1 MIDKTYTNFYAN
13 WYYKKIGDEYQAR
26 EVGENNLGVITE
38 IAKCPLSEFIKKLTQ
53 FGEWRTAYEFP
64 EKDVAVICE
73 KYPYIKFYHREIL
86 ISKIK
91 KPIVFSLFVTAIKNN
106 NYALC
111 EFIIDKYNLTENDA
125 KSWKL
130 KTIPKYDTVMLEE
143 VKYGDTYYSLKN
155 NPNTFPTATITYKK
169 GDIYTIQGTVRYIL
183 SDELIKQLD
192 EATDTFYRNLNEVF
206 TETNGYH
213 IADFGNDRFI
223 GYKQISPAFYHF
235 IVIKKS
241 DDNFTYLYQEFS
253 CIQRFLDSFDF
264 SHWGLIGSNLTKLK
278 ESVQPL
284 YLSAKVS
291 GDRFLEYEI
300 KFLTFSATQ
309 SEIDYLNEH
318 DPETATQT
326 DETHKRFYLKKEIYD
341 LDDIEILNVSS
352 RIMRWVGRR
361 YECEIIIDGKRV
373 NAYVR
378 LNQNE
383 LIIHTHHNILI
394 CKLTSKLAE
403 NLRQRFAQII

>member
-1 MIDKTYTNFYAN
+1 
-13 WYYKKIGDEYQAR
+13 
-26 EVGENNLGVITE
+26 
-38 IAKCPLSEFIKKLTQ
+38 
-53 FGEWRTAYEFP
+53 
-64 EKDVAVICE
+64 
-73 KYPYIKFYHREIL
+73 
-86 ISKIK
+86 
-91 KPIVFSLFVTAIKNN
+91 
-106 NYALC
+106 
-111 EFIIDKYNLTENDA
+111 
-125 KSWKL
+125 
-130 KTIPKYDTVMLEE
+130 ML
-143 VKYGDTYYSLKN
+143 YYSLKN

-309 SEIDYLNEH
+309 SEIDFIGGPKYTFMYSFSIIGGSSIGGSSGVVGTSGVVEMSGVGSGLSLLPQPTKPNI
-318 DPETATQT
+318 PTKRTQEMIRNKT
-326 DETHKRFYLKKEIYD
+326 IFLK
-341 LDDIEILNVSS
+341 
-352 RIMRWVGRR
+352 G
-361 YECEIIIDGKRV
+361 
-373 NAYVR
+373 
-378 LNQNE
+378 
-383 LIIHTHHNILI
+383 
-394 CKLTSKLAE
+394 
-403 NLRQRFAQII
+403 